1 MILMGLDYGSKTV
14 GVAFTDALYLT
25 AQPVETVWR
34 DSEKRLRR
42 TLARLA
48 ELAKERGA
56 ERIVLGRP
64 AHMDGSE
71 GERVQRCEEF
81 AALLEKRTGLPVV
94 WQDERL
100 TTVEADEIL
109 AESGVPAAERKQ
121 YIDQVAAGLILKE
134 YMAAHPE
141 LSPDGGNTG
150 ERG

>member
-1 MILMGLDYGSKTV
+1 MISLYKIGGNVVD
-14 GVAFTDALYLT
+14 DPQAL
-25 AQPVETVWR
+25 
-34 DSEKRLRR
+34 
-42 TLARLA
+42 
-48 ELAKERGA
+48 ERF
-56 ERIVLGRP
+56 
-64 AHMDGSE
+64 
-71 GERVQRCEEF
+71 CEEF

-109 AESGVPAAERKQ
+109 ADSGVPASERKQ

-141 LSPDGGNTG
+141 LSPEGGNTG